1 MRGCFGDLQHC
12 PQPPILLIQL
22 NETEFNL
29 MLSMSFAPVS
39 FTLILVSQAL
49 ADLPCLDQFS
59 SWTLQPL
66 SYAQPRARVSW
77 EDAPPNCTSSLLVSV
92 RATGSSSEE
101 IISRPIQVKKGSTS
115 VTLPHRCGLYSV
127 RLATISASH
136 QVEYSP
142 AKLVWPPSLLITVS
156 LLSHLLVL
164 SSPPDCPAPP
174 LTLSA
179 CPSSRLETCAESPLA
194 SHTETYLT
202 GLSPCTQYTVSLSPP
217 SQMHLAVW
225 SEERVSPVNL
235 QLAVSLQ
242 SNSGLI
248 TTFYDTKCS
257 IAPAVWSVSY
267 CSSPVVGRDPEV
279 GISFDDNDRDNVE
292 DVEEEKSDIG
302 PRDYIGP
309 VVENREELGDD
320 SDYGGSGDHESQD
333 DCRSIQIHPDQVQ
346 VTARIEGLKPCT
358 QYTFRMG
365 SRHQY
370 GEEERVITEH
380 TFCGSSPSSSPSPPS
395 PPPSPS
401 SPPLLLFLLLL
412 LTALSLAAIIVV
424 RGALALQH
432 RVVVR
437 KPQRSELANLL

>member
-1 MRGCFGDLQHC
+1 
-12 PQPPILLIQL
+12 
-22 NETEFNL
+22 
-29 MLSMSFAPVS
+29 MSIAPVS
-39 FTLILVSQAL
+39 FTLMLIIGQSLAFGQAV
-49 ADLPCLDQFS
+49 ANPSSCLDQFS

-66 SYAQPRARVSW
+66 SYAQPRVRDSW
-77 EDAPPNCTSSLLVSV
+77 EDAPPNCTSSLLISI

-101 IISRPIQVKKGSTS
+101 SISRPIQVEKGSTS
-115 VTLPHRCGLYSV
+115 LPLPHRCGLYSV

-142 AKLVWPPSLLITVS
+142 AKFVWPPSLLITVS

-179 CPSSRLETCAESPLA
+179 CPSSGLETCAESPLA

-202 GLSPCTQYTVSLSPP
+202 GLSPCTKYTLSLSPP

-267 CSSPVVGRDPEV
+267 CSSPVL
-279 GISFDDNDRDNVE
+279 GISFNDNDRDNI
-292 DVEEEKSDIG
+292 EEKSNIEA
-302 PRDYIGP
+302 RDYIG
-309 VVENREELGDD
+309 ENREE
-320 SDYGGSGDHESQD
+320 
-333 DCRSIQIHPDQVQ
+333 
-346 VTARIEGLKPCT
+346 
-358 QYTFRMG
+358 
-365 SRHQY
+365 
-370 GEEERVITEH
+370 
-380 TFCGSSPSSSPSPPS
+380 
-395 PPPSPS
+395 
-401 SPPLLLFLLLL
+401 
-412 LTALSLAAIIVV
+412 
-424 RGALALQH
+424 
-432 RVVVR
+432 
-437 KPQRSELANLL
+437 EL

>member
-1 MRGCFGDLQHC
+1 
-12 PQPPILLIQL
+12 
-22 NETEFNL
+22 
-29 MLSMSFAPVS
+29 MLSMSVALVS
-39 FTLILVSQAL
+39 FTLMLMLMLIGQVL
-49 ADLPCLDQFS
+49 ADPPCLDQFS
-59 SWTLQPL
+59 AWTLQPL
-66 SYAQPRARVSW
+66 SYAQPRVRVSW
-77 EDAPPNCTSSLLVSV
+77 EDAPPNCTSSILISI

-101 IISRPIQVKKGSTS
+101 SISRPIQVNKGSTS
-115 VTLPHRCGLYSV
+115 LPLPHRCGLYSV

-142 AKLVWPPSLLITVS
+142 AKFVWPPSLLITVS

-179 CPSSRLETCAESPLA
+179 CPSSGLETCAESPLA

-202 GLSPCTQYTVSLSPP
+202 GLTPCTQYTVSLSPP

-267 CSSPVVGRDPEV
+267 CSSPVLGRDPEV
-279 GISFDDNDRDNVE
+279 GMSFNDNDRDNI
-292 DVEEEKSDIG
+292 EEKSDIEV
-302 PRDYIGP
+302 IG
-309 VVENREELGDD
+309 ERREELGDD
-320 SDYGGSGDHESQD
+320 SDYGGSGDLESQD
-333 DCRSIQIHPDQVQ
+333 DCRSIQIHPDQVE

-365 SRHQY
+365 SRHEY

-380 TFCGSSPSSSPSPPS
+380 TFCGSSPQSSPSPPS
-395 PPPSPS
+395 PPSTSPS

-437 KPQRSELANLL
+437 KPARSELANLL

>member
-1 MRGCFGDLQHC
+1 
-12 PQPPILLIQL
+12 
-22 NETEFNL
+22 
-29 MLSMSFAPVS
+29 
-39 FTLILVSQAL
+39 
-49 ADLPCLDQFS
+49 
-59 SWTLQPL
+59 
-66 SYAQPRARVSW
+66 
-77 EDAPPNCTSSLLVSV
+77 
-92 RATGSSSEE
+92 
-101 IISRPIQVKKGSTS
+101 
-115 VTLPHRCGLYSV
+115 V

-142 AKLVWPPSLLITVS
+142 AKFVWPPSLLITVS

-179 CPSSRLETCAESPLA
+179 CPSSGLETCAESPLA

-202 GLSPCTQYTVSLSPP
+202 GLSPCSHYTISLSPP
-217 SQMHLAVW
+217 SQMHLPVW

-242 SNSGLI
+242 SNSGLL

-267 CSSPVVGRDPEV
+267 CSSPIIGRDPEH
-279 GISFDDNDRDNVE
+279 GISFSDNDRDNIE
-292 DVEEEKSDIG
+292 DVDDKEEKSNN
-302 PRDYIGP
+302 YIGAA
-309 VVENREELGDD
+309 VVEKRMEQLEEFGDD

-333 DCRSIQIHPDQVQ
+333 DDCRSIQIHPDQVE

-380 TFCGSSPSSSPSPPS
+380 TFCGSSPESSSSPSPPS
-395 PPPSPS
+395 LPPPSPS